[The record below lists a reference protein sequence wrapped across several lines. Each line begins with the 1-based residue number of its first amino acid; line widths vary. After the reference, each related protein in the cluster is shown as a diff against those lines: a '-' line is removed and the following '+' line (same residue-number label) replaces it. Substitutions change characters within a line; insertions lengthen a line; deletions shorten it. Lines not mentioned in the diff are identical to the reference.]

1 MEYGPNLVPG
11 FSVIMEEWNYTVRI
25 RHMSERTNQIKDT
38 FERHA
43 KAMALRPSAG
53 RGTATT
59 RVALR
64 DGVTCDVKT
73 DLRLGNLQSL

>member
-1 MEYGPNLVPG
+1 
-11 FSVIMEEWNYTVRI
+11 
-25 RHMSERTNQIKDT
+25 MSERTNQIKDT